1 MGGRERMSKERL
13 ERIIRES
20 KGVVWNTETDEDLL
34 AELETPDFDWLSEQ
48 AERVEELE
56 RELERIKVKYRVTK
70 ESHYNCS
77 KSTSE
82 LEQQNERY
90 REALEKLTDESLD
103 LWDAVFI
110 AREALEGEGEG
121 RILKVMKEEMQS
133 LK

>member
-1 MGGRERMSKERL
+1 MNERFED
-13 ERIIRES
+13 II
-20 KGVVWNTETDEDLL
+20 NDLPYSIRHEGNVEAL
-34 AELETPDFDWLSEQ
+34 IDYAKEQ

-90 REALEKLTDESLD
+90 REALRFYASLKNWRKTHTERVNNSPSKVIAD
-103 LWDAVFI
+103 TGDK
-110 AREALEGEGEG
+110 AREALEEPE
-121 RILKVMKEEMQS
+121 
-133 LK
+133 

>member
-1 MGGRERMSKERL
+1 MNERL
-13 ERIIRES
+13 EEIREHEIIADNECGEYERH
-20 KGVVWNTETDEDLL
+20 KV
-34 AELETPDFDWLSEQ
+34 DFYYEHVGWLIEQ
-48 AERVEELE
+48 SERVEELE

-82 LEQQNERY
+82 REQQNERY

-110 AREALEGEGEG
+110 AREALNESEYQTE
-121 RILKVMKEEMQS
+121 RSDVICQITLNTQS
-133 LK
+133 CC